1 GRNLVYVATRDDS
14 EQLFL
19 RPLDKLEPAPI
30 PGTQHARNPF
40 FSADG
45 EWVGFVADRA
55 LKKVSLRGGSPITL
69 VTPID
74 EDLGCAGSDEV
85 ICPRS
90 YVDGLARV
98 GAAGGAPRELT
109 KVDATKREFG
119 HWFPQL
125 LPDGEHVLFTIW
137 RTRLR
142 DAQLA
147 VVSLASGERRIVH

>member
-1 GRNLVYVATRDDS
+1 
-14 EQLFL
+14 
-19 RPLDKLEPAPI
+19 
-30 PGTQHARNPF
+30 
-40 FSADG
+40 
-45 EWVGFVADRA
+45 
-55 LKKVSLRGGSPITL
+55 
-69 VTPID
+69 
-74 EDLGCAGSDEV
+74 
-85 ICPRS
+85 
-90 YVDGLARV
+90 DGLARV

-147 VVSLASGERRIVH
+147 VVSLASGERRIVHEGGSRGRYVKSGHLVYVSEGGLSAAPFDLKSLSVRGMPVQVLDDVQHSMGSGHGQFSISQDGSLAYVPGGARTPKNALVQVDRS